1 MKATNIIWD
10 LEDLEDVNEKID
22 LPNEVEIPE
31 IVEPLKED
39 IAKYLLNV
47 FGYCA
52 CVFDIKED

>member
-1 MKATNIIWD
+1 MKAINIVWD
-10 LEDLEDVNEKID
+10 LEGVNEKID

-52 CVFDIKED
+52 CVFDIKEV